1 MGKHDNSLKGERKM
15 KLSDLINITPEQL
28 KNMNERELDSAISF
42 MRKSNQEALRRLK
55 KSQLGSSAPAYRS
68 SKGGRLFTKKQLDKE
83 VARVVKQSKDYV
95 HVLKEQKARLL
106 VKRQQLTRLIEW
118 RKNKT
123 ASVKGWKSV
132 RDATAERLGM
142 STKRKKAERG
152 GKKYMSK
159 KFEKRFWKL
168 EERFEDMHPAEVYN
182 QGSPKL
188 MEIVAGILEDHMDW
202 DDEDILREAKNQLE
216 EYKNAKRQVNKA
228 KKQSRTSDIF
238 DF

>member
-1 MGKHDNSLKGERKM
+1 M
-15 KLSDLINITPEQL
+15 KLSDLINLTPEQL
-28 KNMNERELDSAISF
+28 KNMNERELDTAIAF
-42 MRKSNQEALRRLK
+42 MRKSNMDALRRLK

-68 SKGGRLFTKKQLDKE
+68 AKGGKLFTKKQLDKE
-83 VARVVKQSKDYV
+83 VSRFTKNRTYV
-95 HVLKEQKARLL
+95 RELKEQRAKLL

-159 KFEKRFWKL
+159 KFEKRFWEL
-168 EERFEDMHPAEVYN
+168 EERFEDMYPAEVYN

-188 MEIVAGILEDHMDW
+188 MEIIAGILEEHMDW
-202 DDEDILREAKNQLE
+202 DDEDVLREAKNQLE
-216 EYKNAKRQVNKA
+216 EYKNARRQANKK
-228 KKQSRTSDIF
+228 KKQSKTSDLF

>member
-1 MGKHDNSLKGERKM
+1 M
-15 KLSDLINITPEQL
+15 KLSDLINLTPEQL
-28 KNMNERELDSAISF
+28 KNMNEKELDSAINF
-42 MRKSNQEALRRLK
+42 MRKSNQDALRRLK

-68 SKGGRLFTKKQLDKE
+68 AKGGRLFTKKQLDKE
-83 VARVVKQSKDYV
+83 VARVAKQSKAYV
-95 HVLKEQKARLL
+95 RELKDQRARLII
-106 VKRQQLTRLIEW
+106 KRQQLTRLIEW

-123 ASVKGWKSV
+123 SSVKGWKSV

-159 KFEKRFWKL
+159 KFENRFWEL
-168 EERFEDMHPAEVYN
+168 EERFEDMYPAEVYN

-188 MEIVAGILEDHMDW
+188 MEIIAGILEDHMDW
-202 DDEDILREAKNQLE
+202 DDEDVLREAKNQLE
-216 EYKNAKRQVNKA
+216 EYKNARRQANKE
-228 KKQSRTSDIF
+228 KKQSKTSDLF